1 MGENFLLTKPFKFGV
16 SWKKSLCWS
25 IFAIRS
31 IADFCPFLGYWPSKN
46 AWCGHGKKWKL
57 VFLSKPIILC
67 SIGKIILCWSTFA
80 IESIADFYPFWRY
93 WHWKNWP
100 CDHDVKGE
108 FSSRVKSI
116 VIGTPIRRIVCWS
129 KSAIEPISD
138 FRLSLG

>member
-1 MGENFLLTKPFKFGV
+1 MGEKFLLTKPIKFGV

-31 IADFCPFLGYWPSKN
+31 IADFWPFLSYWPSKN
-46 AWCGHGKKWKL
+46 AWCGHGIKGKF
-57 VFLSKPIILC
+57 VSLSKPIILC
-67 SIGKIILCWSTFA
+67 SIGKITLCWSIFE

-93 WHWKNWP
+93 WPWKNWP
-100 CDHDVKGE
+100 CDHDIKGE
-108 FSSRVKSI
+108 FSSLVKPI
-116 VIGTPIRRIVCWS
+116 VIGTPIRRIVYWS